1 MSPVRPVS
9 TPPSVGRSLAV
20 STPNDGGRSMAGRP
34 RLAEVLRRRAPR
46 TGESKALPY
55 LLIAPG
61 LVFYV
66 LFVLI
71 PIVATISLSLF
82 RWDGLMAP
90 VWVGL
95 DNFGEI
101 LTDQRTLESFRVA
114 LVFVLFNCVLPVA
127 LGLVLVAAM
136 TRTRVRGLSIF
147 RLIYFLPY
155 TLALAV
161 VAIAW
166 RWLLATDGSV
176 NETVRA
182 VFGKDAVRAFLG
194 DFTLALPALG
204 VVALWASFGFVL
216 VLLLAGTQHIPKDL
230 YDQARVDGAGAVR
243 EFFAVT
249 LPGLRFEI
257 SVALTMTFV
266 FALRMFDLPLMTTQ
280 GGPGYATTTPAL
292 IMYRNVFGDG
302 LVGEGAAIAVLL
314 TIMIFA
320 GVMTINRVVAR
331 D

>member
-1 MSPVRPVS
+1 MPLVRPVTGS
-9 TPPSVGRSLAV
+9 PTIRSSPPAGTPTEQSRPTPGPSPLAA
-20 STPNDGGRSMAGRP
+20 P
-34 RLAEVLRRRAPR
+34 LRWRMPGSR
-46 TGESKALPY
+46 ESRALPY

-61 LVFYV
+61 LAFYV
-66 LFVLI
+66 LFVII
-71 PIVATISLSLF
+71 PIIGTISLSLF
-82 RWDGLMAP
+82 RWDGLTAP
-90 VWVGL
+90 EWVGL

-101 LTDQRTLESFRVA
+101 LSDQRTLESFRVA
-114 LVFVLFNCVLPVA
+114 FVFVAFNCLLPVV

-136 TRTRVRGLSIF
+136 TRSRVRGLSVF

-176 NETVRA
+176 NEALRG
-182 VFGKDAVRAFLG
+182 VFGEDAVRPFLG

-204 VVALWASFGFVL
+204 VVALWVSFGFVL
-216 VLLLAGTQHIPKDL
+216 VLLLAGAQHIPKDL

-249 LPGLRFEI
+249 LPGLRFEV

-292 IMYRNVFGDG
+292 IMYRDVFGEG
-302 LVGEGAAIAVLL
+302 LVGEGAAIAVVL
-314 TIMIFA
+314 TVLIFA
-320 GVMTINRVVAR
+320 GVMAINRVVAR